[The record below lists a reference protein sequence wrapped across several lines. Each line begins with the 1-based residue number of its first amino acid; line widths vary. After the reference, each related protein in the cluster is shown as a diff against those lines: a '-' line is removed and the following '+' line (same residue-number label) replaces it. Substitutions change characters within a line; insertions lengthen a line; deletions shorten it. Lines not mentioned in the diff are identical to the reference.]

1 MKKKLQNDIIR
12 KKIYKMILPI
22 TADNVLQMLAGLVS
36 MAMVSRISTLSVD
49 AVGIS
54 TRVTQ
59 LMWALFRGVAT
70 GASVFIAQAYGA
82 GKLDKL
88 KTVAW
93 QTLVSSTILIII
105 MQQLIFWNA
114 GTILSIFN
122 PSQELLKSGIT
133 YLKIVS
139 WGLPFM
145 VIMLVVAGVLQGMGN
160 AKTPMKISI
169 IMNIINIL
177 LGYILIFG
185 NLGFNP
191 MKIRG
196 AAYAMVIAQFAG
208 ALVGLLVL
216 FSKNGVL
223 SSALKDEL
231 SNMDFHQIYEIYRVG
246 IPSSMELVFW
256 QIAAII
262 LTTIILSFGE
272 SAYAA
277 YQIGLQLESISYT
290 PAMGF
295 GVAATT
301 FIGQC
306 LGEKNGEG
314 RTYLKELIKGSLM
327 VTAVGASIL
336 VFLPGTIMKL
346 MTDDMSVVKLGSI
359 YLILMGLVQVPQNLS
374 GVLNGAMRGAGY
386 TRVPMIVAGIGIW
399 GIRIPV
405 SFLLTRYFNFGVAS
419 IWVVFCLDLII
430 RFILSFSLYKMKD
443 IYNVKLVY
451 ENGSEKVESQQT

>member
-1 MKKKLQNDIIR
+1 MKSKLEQEEIR
-12 KKIYKMILPI
+12 KKIYRMILPI

-36 MAMVSRISTLSVD
+36 MAMVGRINTLSID

-54 TRVTQ
+54 SRVTQ
-59 LMWALFRGVAT
+59 LMWALFKGVAT
-70 GASVFIAQAYGA
+70 GASVFVAQSYGA
-82 GKLDKL
+82 GKFEKL
-88 KTVAW
+88 RAVTW
-93 QTLVSSTILIII
+93 QTLISSTAIII
-105 MQQLIFWNA
+105 VLQQIIFWNA
-114 GTILSIFN
+114 SAILSIFN
-122 PSQELLKSGIT
+122 PSRELMKSGVT
-133 YLKIVS
+133 YLRIVS

-145 VIMLVVAGVLQGMGN
+145 VIMIVVAGVLQGMGN

-169 IMNIINIL
+169 IMNVVNIL

-191 MKIRG
+191 MWIKG
-196 AAYAMVIAQFAG
+196 AGYAMVIAQFTG
-208 ALVGLLVL
+208 AAMGLYVL

-223 SSALKDEL
+223 GSIGKGKLPKVDL
-231 SNMDFHQIYEIYRVG
+231 HQVYEVYRVG
-246 IPSSMELVFW
+246 IPSSMESVFW
-256 QIAAII
+256 QMAAII

-272 SAYAA
+272 TAYAA

-306 LGEKNGEG
+306 LGERNGKG
-314 RTYLKELIKGSLM
+314 RIYLKELIKGSLL

-336 VFLPGTIMKL
+336 LFLPGTIMKL
-346 MTDDMSVVKLGSI
+346 MTNDISVVKLGSI

-374 GVLNGAMRGAGY
+374 GVLNGAMRGAGF

-405 SFLLTRYFNFGVAS
+405 SFLLTRYYSFGIVS
-419 IWVVFCLDLII
+419 IWIVFCIDLMI
-430 RFILSFSLYKMKD
+430 RFILSFSLYKTKN
-443 IYNVKLVY
+443 IYKAKLVF
-451 ENGSEKVESQQT
+451 EDERVDAVN